1 MSSNA
6 TWDKEARKL
15 LLEVSNLTVSF
26 DRAMIINDLSM
37 HINEGELVSLVGP
50 NGAGKST
57 LLRAITGLV
66 IWEKGI
72 HRGTTEGDITLQ
84 GRVVFEGQ
92 SIEQVPAHEITQKG
106 LIHCPERRRPFREM
120 TVIDNLHAG
129 GYLVKDK
136 TQLQNN
142 LANVFQLFPRLEER
156 VKQISG
162 TLSGGEQQ
170 MLALGRAL
178 MSNPKLL
185 CIDEPSTG
193 LAPIMK
199 EEVFNK
205 IKDIGDMGITV
216 LLVEQE
222 VSAVFAMADRN
233 YVLSSGK
240 IIAEGTG
247 DELMQDEVL
256 RKTYL
261 GL

>member
-1 MSSNA
+1 
-6 TWDKEARKL
+6 L
-15 LLEVSNLTVSF
+15 LLEVANLLVCY
-26 DRAMIINDLSM
+26 DKAMIINNLSM
-37 HINEGELVSLVGP
+37 GVDREELVSLVGP

-66 IWEKGI
+66 AWEKEITRRSTGGDVTI
-72 HRGTTEGDITLQ
+72 EGTVTFDGERIDQI
-84 GRVVFEGQ
+84 
-92 SIEQVPAHEITQKG
+92 PAHEIVERG

-120 TVIDNLHAG
+120 TVIDNLYAG
-129 GYLVKDK
+129 AYLLKEKKEAQD
-136 TQLQNN
+136 N
-142 LANVFQLFPRLEER
+142 LEKVYQLFPVLKER
-156 VKQISG
+156 CNQISG

-178 MSNPKLL
+178 MSRPKLM

-193 LAPIMK
+193 LAPILRRQ
-199 EEVFNK
+199 VFEK
-205 IKDIGDMGITV
+205 IGEIRNLGITL

-222 VSAVFAMADRN
+222 VSTVFKMASRN

-247 DELMQDEVL
+247 KQLLKDEVL

>member
-1 MSSNA
+1 
-6 TWDKEARKL
+6 L
-15 LLEVSNLTVSF
+15 LLEVTNLTVCY
-26 DRAMIINDLSM
+26 DKAMIINNLSM
-37 HINEGELVSLVGP
+37 GVDREELVSLVGP

-57 LLRAITGLV
+57 LLKAITGLV
-66 IWEKGI
+66 AWEREITRRSTGGDVTI
-72 HRGTTEGDITLQ
+72 EGTVTFDGERIDQI
-84 GRVVFEGQ
+84 
-92 SIEQVPAHEITQKG
+92 PAHEIVERG

-120 TVIDNLHAG
+120 TVIDNLYAG
-129 GYLVKDK
+129 AYLLKEKKEAQD
-136 TQLQNN
+136 N
-142 LANVFQLFPRLEER
+142 LEKVYQLFPVLKER
-156 VKQISG
+156 SNQISG

-178 MSNPKLL
+178 MSRPKLM

-193 LAPIMK
+193 LAPILRRQ
-199 EEVFNK
+199 VFEK
-205 IKDIGDMGITV
+205 IGEIRNLGITL

-222 VSAVFAMADRN
+222 VSTVFKMASRN

-247 DELMQDEVL
+247 KQLLKDEVL

>member
-1 MSSNA
+1 M
-6 TWDKEARKL
+6 L
-15 LLEVSNLTVSF
+15 LKVSNLTVSY
-26 DRAMIINDLSM
+26 DKAMVINDLSM
-37 HINEGELVSLVGP
+37 HVKEGELVSLVGP

-66 IWEKGI
+66 IWEKSI
-72 HRGTTEGDITLQ
+72 KRGTRGGDIFLGGT
-84 GRVVFEGQ
+84 VEFEGER
-92 SIEQVPAHEITQKG
+92 IDRVPAHVITQKG

-120 TVIDNLHAG
+120 TVEDNLYAG
-129 GYLVKDK
+129 AYLLKDK
-136 TQLQNN
+136 HETQQN
-142 LANVFQLFPRLEER
+142 LENVYQLFPTLKER
-156 VKQISG
+156 ANQVSG

-170 MLALGRAL
+170 MLAVGRAL
-178 MSNPKLL
+178 MYRPKLL

-193 LAPIMK
+193 LAPLMK

-205 IKDIGDMGITV
+205 IQEISDMGITV

-222 VSAVFAMADRN
+222 VSVVFEMANRN

-240 IIAEGTG
+240 IIAEGAG
-247 DELMQDEVL
+247 DQLLQDEVL

>member
-1 MSSNA
+1 
-6 TWDKEARKL
+6 L
-15 LLEVSNLTVSF
+15 LLEVTHLKVCY

-37 HINEGELVSLVGP
+37 GVEREELVSLVGP

-66 IWEKGI
+66 AWEREITRRSTGGDVI
-72 HRGTTEGDITLQ
+72 LEGSVTFDGERIDQ
-84 GRVVFEGQ
+84 
-92 SIEQVPAHEITQKG
+92 IPAHEIVKRG

-129 GYLVKDK
+129 AYLLMGKKEIQD
-136 TQLQNN
+136 N
-142 LANVFQLFPRLEER
+142 LEKVYQLFPVLDKRSN
-156 VKQISG
+156 QISG

-178 MSNPKLL
+178 MSRPKLM

-193 LAPIMK
+193 LAPILRK
-199 EEVFNK
+199 HVFEK
-205 IKDIGDMGITV
+205 IVEIRNLGITL

-222 VSAVFAMADRN
+222 VSTVFKIASRN

-247 DELMQDEVL
+247 EQLLQDEVL

>member
-1 MSSNA
+1 
-6 TWDKEARKL
+6 
-15 LLEVSNLTVSF
+15 
-26 DRAMIINDLSM
+26 MIINDISM
-37 HINEGELVSLVGP
+37 HVNSGELVSLVGP

-57 LLRAITGLV
+57 VLRAITGLV
-66 IWEKGI
+66 MWEKSI
-72 HRGTTEGDITLQ
+72 HRGTSEGDITLE
-84 GRVVFEGQ
+84 GTVEFEGAR
-92 SIEQVPAHEITQKG
+92 IDHVPAHEITKRG

-120 TVIDNLHAG
+120 TVLDNIYAG
-129 GYLVKDK
+129 AYLVKDK
-136 TQLQNN
+136 AEVQKN
-142 LANVFQLFPRLEER
+142 LENVYQLFPRLKER
-156 VKQISG
+156 SKQISG

-170 MLALGRAL
+170 MLAIGRAL

-199 EEVFNK
+199 AEVFKK
-205 IKDIGDMGITV
+205 INEIQNMGITL

-222 VSAVFAMADRN
+222 VSAVFGMASRN

-240 IIAEGTG
+240 IIAEGSG
-247 DELMQDEVL
+247 DELLKDEVL

>member
-1 MSSNA
+1 M
-6 TWDKEARKL
+6 
-15 LLEVSNLTVSF
+15 LLEVANLLVCY
-26 DRAMIINDLSM
+26 DKAMIINNLSM
-37 HINEGELVSLVGP
+37 GVDREELVSLVGP

-66 IWEKGI
+66 AWEKEITRRSTGGDVTI
-72 HRGTTEGDITLQ
+72 EGTVTFDGERIDQI
-84 GRVVFEGQ
+84 
-92 SIEQVPAHEITQKG
+92 PAHEIVERG

-120 TVIDNLHAG
+120 TVIDNLYAG
-129 GYLVKDK
+129 AYLLKEKKEAQD
-136 TQLQNN
+136 N
-142 LANVFQLFPRLEER
+142 LEKVYQLFPVLKER
-156 VKQISG
+156 CNQISG

-178 MSNPKLL
+178 MSRPKLM

-193 LAPIMK
+193 LAPILRRQ
-199 EEVFNK
+199 VFEK
-205 IKDIGDMGITV
+205 IGEIRNLGITL

-222 VSAVFAMADRN
+222 VSTVFKMASRN

-247 DELMQDEVL
+247 KQLLKDEVL